1 MDILTSDWEV
11 TTWNKGNPF
20 DLRNKAVCLAW
31 KFNNEQTHCSFEFD
45 LDLDADLYVFFN
57 AKFDAHW
64 YRKLGFILPTK
75 IWCCQLAEF
84 LLSGQTER
92 YPSLENTAIKYGLG
106 HKIDLIKEEFWERK
120 CTCHVSV
127 ATRWQN
133 YMQKNFAKNVIT
145 TTQINHAPLEQKK
158 KEFGENLTQNA
169 IKLLLSDERRNYGL
183 ILQHRLDTI
192 KPTINESTNSQIL
205 NTLCSW
211 NKQAVKF
218 VEQLAIFASITATQ
232 QEKLEVDCVEHV
244 MLLWDILNDQNGWN
258 KHSPICEGHSHVNTD
273 EIPRD
278 VLSEYAKQDVELTYA
293 IYLKQLEQFQANPLL
308 FKLFKLQC
316 QDLLVLE
323 EMEWNGL
330 VFDEQ
335 KCLDT
340 ADVLD
345 KEIEQIK
352 EGLSKVYPDVSI
364 NFNSGDQ
371 LSAFLFGGVIKE
383 ETKEHIGFYK
393 TGDKAGQPKYKNVIK
408 EHVLPRLVEP
418 GKSTKKDGVFKTDEA
433 TLRKLKGK
441 AAKTFVG
448 PLLRLA
454 ELDKL
459 NSTYYRGLVNKRI
472 EMNWPEGEIHGQFN
486 QVVAGTGRL
495 SSSSPNLQNFSGECL
510 DVFISRYEN

>member
-1 MDILTSDWEV
+1 MTLVLTSDFEV

-20 DLRNKAVCLAW
+20 DLRNKAVCLAF
-31 KFNNEQTHCSFEFD
+31 KEDDKETDVDFD
-45 LDLDADLYVFFN
+45 VYTYPHKKALLDYDLCVFFN
-57 AKFDAHW
+57 AKFDLHW
-64 YRKLGFILPTK
+64 YRKLGFTLPTK

-84 LLSGQTER
+84 LLSGQTEK
-92 YPSLENTAIKYGLG
+92 YPSLENTAVKYGLG
-106 HKIDLIKEEFWERK
+106 HKVDVVKVDYWERG
-120 CTCHVSV
+120 
-127 ATRWQN
+127 
-133 YMQKNFAKNVIT
+133 
-145 TTQINHAPLEQKK
+145 INTDSIPRE
-158 KEFGENLTQNA
+158 
-169 IKLLLSDERRNYGL
+169 ILSD
-183 ILQHRLDTI
+183 
-192 KPTINESTNSQIL
+192 
-205 NTLCSW
+205 
-211 NKQAVKF
+211 
-218 VEQLAIFASITATQ
+218 
-232 QEKLEVDCVEHV
+232 
-244 MLLWDILNDQNGWN
+244 
-258 KHSPICEGHSHVNTD
+258 
-273 EIPRD
+273 
-278 VLSEYAKQDVELTYA
+278 YAKQDVELTYA
-293 IYLKQLEQFQANPLL
+293 IYLKQLEQFQDNPLL

-352 EGLSKVYPDVSI
+352 EGLSKVYPDVPI

-418 GKSTKKDGVFKTDEA
+418 GKSTKKEGVFKTDEA

-510 DVFISRYEN
+510 DIFVSRYDS

>member
-1 MDILTSDWEV
+1 MNSENILTSDFEV

-20 DLRNKAVCLAW
+20 DLRNKAVCLAF
-31 KFNNEQTHCSFEFD
+31 KEDDKETDVDFD
-45 LDLDADLYVFFN
+45 VYTYPYKKALLDYDLCVFFN
-57 AKFDAHW
+57 AKFDLHW
-64 YRKLGFILPTK
+64 YRKLGFTLPTK

-84 LLSGQTER
+84 LLSGQTEK
-92 YPSLENTAIKYGLG
+92 YPSLENTAVKYGLG
-106 HKIDLIKEEFWERK
+106 HKVDVVKMDYWER
-120 CTCHVSV
+120 
-127 ATRWQN
+127 
-133 YMQKNFAKNVIT
+133 
-145 TTQINHAPLEQKK
+145 
-158 KEFGENLTQNA
+158 G
-169 IKLLLSDERRNYGL
+169 
-183 ILQHRLDTI
+183 
-192 KPTINESTNSQIL
+192 
-205 NTLCSW
+205 
-211 NKQAVKF
+211 
-218 VEQLAIFASITATQ
+218 
-232 QEKLEVDCVEHV
+232 
-244 MLLWDILNDQNGWN
+244 
-258 KHSPICEGHSHVNTD
+258 VNTD
-273 EIPRD
+273 SIPREI
-278 VLSEYAKQDVELTYA
+278 LSDYAKQDVELTYA
-293 IYLKQLEQFQANPLL
+293 IYLKQLEQFQSNPLL

-330 VFDEQ
+330 IFDEQ

-352 EGLSKVYPDVSI
+352 EGLSKVYPDVPI

-418 GKSTKKDGVFKTDEA
+418 GKSTKKEGVFKTDEA

-510 DVFISRYEN
+510 DIFVSRYND

>member
-1 MDILTSDWEV
+1 MNILTSDFEV

-31 KFNNEQTHCSFEFD
+31 KYNNEQTHCSFKFD
-45 LDLDADLYVFFN
+45 LDLDADLFVFFN
-57 AKFDAHW
+57 AKFDLHW
-64 YRKLGFILPTK
+64 YRKLGFALPTK

-84 LLSGQTER
+84 LLSGQIER
-92 YPSLENTAIKYGLG
+92 YPSLENAAIKYGLG
-106 HKIDLIKEEFWERK
+106 HKVDVVKMDYWERG
-120 CTCHVSV
+120 
-127 ATRWQN
+127 
-133 YMQKNFAKNVIT
+133 
-145 TTQINHAPLEQKK
+145 INTDSIPRE
-158 KEFGENLTQNA
+158 
-169 IKLLLSDERRNYGL
+169 ILSD
-183 ILQHRLDTI
+183 
-192 KPTINESTNSQIL
+192 
-205 NTLCSW
+205 
-211 NKQAVKF
+211 
-218 VEQLAIFASITATQ
+218 
-232 QEKLEVDCVEHV
+232 
-244 MLLWDILNDQNGWN
+244 
-258 KHSPICEGHSHVNTD
+258 
-273 EIPRD
+273 
-278 VLSEYAKQDVELTYA
+278 YAKQDVQLTYA

-352 EGLSKVYPDVSI
+352 EGLSKVYPDVPI
-364 NFNSGDQ
+364 NFNSSDQ
-371 LSAFLFGGVIKE
+371 LSAFLFGGVVKE

-472 EMNWPEGEIHGQFN
+472 EMNWPKSEIHGQFN

-510 DVFISRYEN
+510 DVFISRYND

>member
-1 MDILTSDWEV
+1 MNSENILTSDFEV
-11 TTWNKGNPF
+11 TIFNKGNPF
-20 DLRNKAVCLAW
+20 DLRNSAVCLGY
-31 KFNNEQTHCSFEFD
+31 KFNNLSSSCLFNLPLIHSYIAED
-45 LDLDADLYVFFN
+45 KPNLYVFFN
-57 AKFDAHW
+57 AKFDLHW
-64 YRKLGFILPTK
+64 YRKCGVDVSSWK

-84 LLSGQTER
+84 LLSGQTQR
-92 YPSLENTAIKYGLG
+92 YPSLEETSVKYGLG
-106 HKIDLIKEEFWERK
+106 HKKDIVKEEFW
-120 CTCHVSV
+120 
-127 ATRWQN
+127 
-133 YMQKNFAKNVIT
+133 QKN
-145 TTQINHAPLEQKK
+145 IN
-158 KEFGENLTQNA
+158 T
-169 IKLLLSDERRNYGL
+169 
-183 ILQHRLDTI
+183 
-192 KPTINESTNSQIL
+192 
-205 NTLCSW
+205 
-211 NKQAVKF
+211 
-218 VEQLAIFASITATQ
+218 
-232 QEKLEVDCVEHV
+232 DCIPP
-244 MLLWDILNDQNGWN
+244 DILADY
-258 KHSPICEGHSHVNTD
+258 C
-273 EIPRD
+273 R
-278 VLSEYAKQDVELTYA
+278 QDVDLTYA
-293 IYLKQLEQFQANPLL
+293 IYLKQLEQFQDNPLL

-352 EGLSKVYPDVSI
+352 EGLSKVYPDVPI

-383 ETKEHIGFYK
+383 ETKEHIGFFK

-510 DVFISRYEN
+510 DIFISRY

>member
-1 MDILTSDWEV
+1 MPSVVGSIPTGHILTSDFEV

-20 DLRNKAVCLAW
+20 DQRNKAVCLAW
-31 KFNNEQTHCSFEFD
+31 KENNGHAWCDFVDNAPPEWNDYNDVNLF
-45 LDLDADLYVFFN
+45 VFFN
-57 AKFDAHW
+57 AKFDLHW
-64 YRKLGFILPTK
+64 YRKCGVDVSSWK

-106 HKIDLIKEEFWERK
+106 HKLD
-120 CTCHVSV
+120 V
-127 ATRWQN
+127 
-133 YMQKNFAKNVIT
+133 
-145 TTQINHAPLEQKK
+145 
-158 KEFGENLTQNA
+158 
-169 IKLLLSDERRNYGL
+169 IKLEY
-183 ILQHRLDTI
+183 
-192 KPTINESTNSQIL
+192 
-205 NTLCSW
+205 
-211 NKQAVKF
+211 
-218 VEQLAIFASITATQ
+218 
-232 QEKLEVDCVEHV
+232 
-244 MLLWDILNDQNGWN
+244 WDKGI
-258 KHSPICEGHSHVNTD
+258 NTD

-278 VLSEYAKQDVELTYA
+278 ILSEYAKQDVELTYA
-293 IYLKQLEQFQANPLL
+293 IYLKQLEQFQANSLL

-352 EGLSKVYPDVSI
+352 EGLSKVYPDVPI

-383 ETKEHIGFYK
+383 ETKEHIGFFK

-472 EMNWPEGEIHGQFN
+472 EMNWPKGEIHGQFN
-486 QVVAGTGRL
+486 QVVAATGRL
-495 SSSSPNLQNFSGECL
+495 SSSQPNLQNFSGDCL
-510 DVFISRYEN
+510 DIFVSRYE